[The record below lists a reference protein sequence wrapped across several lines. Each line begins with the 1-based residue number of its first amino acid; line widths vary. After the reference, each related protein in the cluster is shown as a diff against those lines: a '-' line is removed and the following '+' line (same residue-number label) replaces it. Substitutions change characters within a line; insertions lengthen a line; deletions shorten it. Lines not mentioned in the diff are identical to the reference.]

1 VSEHSLILIYMATT
15 TGRAAPLS
23 PTERREGLVDV
34 FLELARRHGRV
45 PTTSE
50 IAAAAGV
57 AEGTIFRAFPS
68 KDALQTAAVEAA
80 FCPAAAR
87 REFLAIDRSQ
97 PMRERLVAFAV
108 ALQRRVR
115 DVLDL
120 MAALGLSQPPPVHQ
134 HAACLETGRHMP
146 SEPSQECDALHVDLY
161 EAVLDL
167 VDADEIT
174 VSPDQ
179 VLHRIRLLSFSGSHP
194 GISHGEL
201 LTPEEVVDTV
211 LYGVCARPGPKSD

>member
-1 VSEHSLILIYMATT
+1 MATT

-23 PTERREGLVDV
+23 PAERRESLVEA

-68 KDALQTAAVEAA
+68 KEALQTAAVEAA
-80 FCPAAAR
+80 FCPAGAR

-97 PMRERLVAFAV
+97 PVRDRLVDFAA
-108 ALQRRVR
+108 ALQRRIR

-120 MAALGLSQPPPVHQ
+120 MGALGLSQPPPVHQ
-134 HAACLETGRHMP
+134 HAACLETGRHVP
-146 SEPSQECDALHVDLY
+146 SEPSDGCRALHVDLY
-161 EAVLDL
+161 EAVTDL
-167 VDADEIT
+167 VPSEEIT
-174 VSPDQ
+174 VTPHQ
-179 VLHRIRLLSFSGSHP
+179 LLHRIRLLSFSGSHP
-194 GISHGEL
+194 GIAHGEL

-211 LYGVCARPGPKSD
+211 LYGVAARPGPKSD